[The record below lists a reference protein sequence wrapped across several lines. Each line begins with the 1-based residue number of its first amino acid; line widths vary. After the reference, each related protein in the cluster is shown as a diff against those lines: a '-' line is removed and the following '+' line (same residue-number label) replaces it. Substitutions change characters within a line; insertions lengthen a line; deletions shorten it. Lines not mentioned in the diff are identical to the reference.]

1 VIGGGAA
8 GIAAAI
14 ASKDMGIDAA
24 IIEGSDR
31 IGKKLLSTGN
41 GRCNITNTDINPD
54 RYHSEN
60 PSFPENILGRFGY
73 NDTVDFFSL
82 LGLPLT
88 TLDGGKAYPLSLQA
102 SSVLDILRLSLE
114 ERGLPVYLNSKVKEV
129 KPTKKGFRLLTNG
142 GDVFECSR
150 LIICCGGKSFPTS
163 GSDGSGFTLAKQLG
177 HSIVRPIPSLV
188 QLKLRYDHLKAV
200 SGVKFD
206 GYAKV
211 ISGEGESRQE
221 YGEILFTDYGISGP
235 PVLQLSRK
243 ASYALSRQEAVSI
256 VVDMMPGMTLPAL
269 GEFLENHFATFSYRS
284 VMNSLIGIANKKLIP
299 IILREAGIRDIH
311 KPCCE
316 LTVIEKK
323 KLYGIMKAWSFEV
336 YDTNS
341 FKNAQVTAGGIDT
354 REVSADTLES
364 KLVPHLYFAGE
375 VLDVDADCGGFNLQW
390 AWASGYIAAMSSAK
404 K

>member
-1 VIGGGAA
+1 MIGGGAA